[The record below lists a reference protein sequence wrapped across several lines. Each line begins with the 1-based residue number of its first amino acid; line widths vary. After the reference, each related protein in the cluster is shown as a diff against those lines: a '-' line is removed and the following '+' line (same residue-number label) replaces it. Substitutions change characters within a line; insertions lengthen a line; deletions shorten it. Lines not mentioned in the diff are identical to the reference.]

1 MFLLIKLCNSLQ
13 DFTVSPTDIFRRYV
27 IKVSSVVIYRCPN
40 RRKTFVDFPF
50 VGNTIF
56 RRYIGGKNKKT
67 FVDGFTDGTCKPKK
81 FSRLKYT
88 DRFILSVTV

>member
-13 DFTVSPTDIFRRYV
+13 DFTVLPTDIFRRYV

-56 RRYIGGKNKKT
+56 RRYIGGKNKKNICRW
-67 FVDGFTDGTCKPKK
+67 FYRRNVQAKK
-81 FSRLKYT
+81 NFPA
-88 DRFILSVTV
+88 